1 MNIEITKKQIDSLPW
16 SRGKSIVIENWQR
29 FEIFKDTIEKLDEFT
44 DDEWK
49 FINSLPVKDKKIPI
63 NLIDLN
69 IKKIEYFKK
78 NYPDETCELLWY
90 DDKLYLFLAYN
101 YYKKNGY
108 DCLPMWD
115 REKWGDGGS
124 VLLLKNN

>member
-90 DDKLYLFLAYN
+90 DDKLYFFLAYN